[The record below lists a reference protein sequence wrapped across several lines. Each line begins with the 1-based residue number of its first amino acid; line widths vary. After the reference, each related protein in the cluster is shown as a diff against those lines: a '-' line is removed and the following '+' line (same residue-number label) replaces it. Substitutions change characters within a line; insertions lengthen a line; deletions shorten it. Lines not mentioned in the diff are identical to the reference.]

1 MEKDHMI
8 EKNGAV
14 NTNKVE
20 ETMDRMDSSR
30 ADDILGNF
38 EEFKSYLH
46 KRIQLGKTAGLN
58 EEQLASAAQKIA
70 DYLAEK
76 VEPRNREEQ
85 LLRELWKVGT
95 EEEQHKLA
103 HMLVKLAE

>member
-8 EKNGAV
+8 HKDGEVDTSKV
-14 NTNKVE
+14 NETLNRLDSERAE
-20 ETMDRMDSSR
+20 E
-30 ADDILGNF
+30 ILGDF
-38 EEFKSYLH
+38 SEFKSYLS

-58 EEQLASAAQKIA
+58 EEQLANTAQKIA
-70 DYLAEK
+70 DYLADK

-85 LLRELWKVGT
+85 LLKELWNVGT

>member
-8 EKNGAV
+8 HKDGEV
-14 NTNKVE
+14 DTSKVS
-20 ETMDRMDSSR
+20 ETLNRMDNSR
-30 ADDILGNF
+30 TDEILGNF
-38 EEFKSYLH
+38 DEFKNYLS

-58 EEQLASAAQKIA
+58 NEELAVTAQKVA
-70 DYLAEK
+70 DYLADK

-85 LLRELWKVGT
+85 LLKELWKVGNK
-95 EEEQHKLA
+95 EEQHMLA